1 MFSREK
7 AKYLFMSSDR
17 PRKEETED
25 VGEVA
30 AWWRKKS

>member
-17 PRKEETED
+17 PLNEGTKD

-30 AWWRKKS
+30 A